1 LWIFPASHPI
11 FQAWDNMGTYH
22 EEVMSV
28 MDGIGRFFSRVFT
41 HCTVEGP
48 PLDAQEIRKHP
59 HMLVCTHRSHTDY
72 FLAGYTLIQKGF
84 GNLRFAAGSNLTR
97 LPYVGARFRSFGA
110 FPVEREI
117 AFDRGYVKKL
127 CCRVIEMMEKK
138 ESLILFPEG
147 GRSYSGST
155 LEVKTGILGA
165 AVLLQARRPQD
176 DVLVLPMAVSY
187 EYPPDVPWFGLLLRG
202 KKMRKRTQPFW
213 KRILGAIFYFG
224 ADLLAFVPFLLS
236 PRIGRTYGAVYVDH
250 DAPLAVRSLIT
261 IVPDAAADG
270 KDEFYLYRD
279 ATQQLAKIMR
289 RRFIALYR
297 ILPQHLL
304 AAIVR
309 ERNAVTAKEAEQL
322 LPPLIDTLRAA
333 GRNLKSVEGRTTA
346 ELVGE
351 GKRPLLRL
359 KAISQKGDMLAVRK
373 KEVIDYCA
381 APVFEKPA
389 A

>member
-1 LWIFPASHPI
+1 
-11 FQAWDNMGTYH
+11 MGTYH

-28 MDGIGRFFSRVFT
+28 MDGIGRFFGKVFT
-41 HCTVEGP
+41 RRVVEGP
-48 PLDAQEIRKHP
+48 PLDCQEIRKHP
-59 HMLVCTHRSHTDY
+59 HMVVCTHRSHTDY
-72 FLAGYTLIQKGF
+72 FLAGHTLVTKGF

-97 LPYVGARFRSFGA
+97 LPYIGARFRSFGA

-127 CCRVIEMMEKK
+127 CSRVMEMMEKK
-138 ESLILFPEG
+138 EALILFPEG

-165 AVLLQARRPQD
+165 AVLVQARRPNE

-213 KRILGAIFYFG
+213 KRLLGSLFYFG
-224 ADLLAFVPFLLS
+224 ADILAFVPFLLS

-250 DAPLAVRSLIT
+250 DAPRAVRSLVT
-261 IVPDAAADG
+261 LVPDAPADG

-289 RRFIALYR
+289 RRFMALYR

-304 AAIVR
+304 AAVVR
-309 ERNAVTAKEAEQL
+309 ERNRLSDKDAEAQI
-322 LPPLIDTLRAA
+322 PSLIDTLRTE
-333 GRNLKSVEGRTTA
+333 GRNLKSIEGRPPA
-346 ELVGE
+346 ELVGQ
-351 GKRPLLRL
+351 GTRLLLRL
-359 KAISQKGDMLAVRK
+359 KAVSYNNGMLAVRK
-373 KEVIDYCA
+373 RQVIDYCA
-381 APVFEKPA
+381 APVLEKPDA
-389 A
+389 